1 MNKHRRLCFVLG
13 LSLAAAVLLTGQSVA
28 LGADPG
34 ALPTCA
40 YDDVMT
46 PYRAYSDWRS
56 TLLDTTFKVGRR
68 YVPPRLVAVGEA
80 GISGSGRVRS
90 LVVVDLFAMKWA
102 AWKAGNPIEVV
113 SAYRSYD
120 KQVNTFEYWV
130 RVDGYRKALSTSA
143 RPGHSEHQLGTA
155 LDFKTKGGR
164 DPWLLDDWAT
174 TRAGGW
180 MKANAWKFGFVMS
193 YPKGARDKTCYGY
206 EPWHYRYFGRQ
217 VAAAMHEA
225 ALTSRQWLWR
235 RGFGLV

>member
-1 MNKHRRLCFVLG
+1 VNKHRSLRFVLG
-13 LSLAAAVLLTGQSVA
+13 LSLGAAVLLTGQSVA

-46 PYRAYSDWRS
+46 PYRAYSDWQS
-56 TLLDTTFKVGRR
+56 TLLDTTFRVGRR
-68 YVPPRLVAVGEA
+68 YVPPRLVAVAEA
-80 GISGSGRVRS
+80 GIAGSGQVRP
-90 LVVVDLFAMKWA
+90 LVVADLFAMKWA
-102 AWKAGNPIEVV
+102 AWKAGNPIAVV

-130 RVDGYRKALSTSA
+130 NVDGYRKALSTSA

-164 DPWLLDDWAT
+164 DPWLLNDWAN

-206 EPWHYRYFGRQ
+206 EPWHYRYFGRD
-217 VAAAMHEA
+217 VAAAIHQAE
-225 ALTSRQWLWR
+225 LTSRQWLWR
-235 RGFGLV
+235 RGFGLL